1 VTDDEL
7 KKLVAGLAIAQDR
20 TDVELDKLI
29 AAQVEN
35 KAEKS
40 AAHARKEAAH
50 VRMEAAHA
58 RREEALEKLI
68 AAQAKTDAQLAKTD
82 AKIDKL
88 AKMYGGVGNNQ
99 GDVAEAFFF
108 NSITKDNH
116 LGSIRFDDATKNMD
130 KKRGNIQEEYDI
142 FLTNGEAIAVIEVKY
157 KAHLGDVDK
166 LDRKVNNFKKLFPI
180 YKEYKLYG
188 AMASFHFNS
197 EIKDK
202 LLDRGYF
209 VVERQGELI
218 HTENSDY
225 LRVV

>member
-1 VTDDEL
+1 MTDDEL
-7 KKLVAGLAIAQDR
+7 KKLVAGLAIAQAK
-20 TDVELDKLI
+20 TDAQI
-29 AAQVEN
+29 AKTDAQ
-35 KAEKS
+35 
-40 AAHARKEAAH
+40 
-50 VRMEAAHA
+50 
-58 RREEALEKLI
+58 I
-68 AAQAKTDAQLAKTD
+68 AKTDAQLAKTG

-116 LGSIRFDDATKNMD
+116 LGSIRFDDATRNMD

-157 KAHLGDVDK
+157 KAHLGDIDK

-180 YKEYKLYG
+180 YKDYKLYG
-188 AMASFHFNS
+188 AMASFHFNP

-218 HTENSDY
+218 HTENSNY

>member
-1 VTDDEL
+1 MTDDEL

-82 AKIDKL
+82 EI
-88 AKMYGGVGNNQ
+88 G
-99 GDVAEAFFF
+99 
-108 NSITKDNH
+108 
-116 LGSIRFDDATKNMD
+116 R
-130 KKRGNIQEEYDI
+130 
-142 FLTNGEAIAVIEVKY
+142 
-157 KAHLGDVDK
+157 
-166 LDRKVNNFKKLFPI
+166 
-180 YKEYKLYG
+180 
-188 AMASFHFNS
+188 ASC
-197 EIKDK
+197 
-202 LLDRGYF
+202 R
-209 VVERQGELI
+209 ER
-218 HTENSDY
+218 
-225 LRVV
+225 V